1 MLDLSR
7 CLFMDFEARSE
18 LDITK
23 CGARAYAEHPT
34 TEPLCCA
41 WVIGLTNEIQVWV
54 QGDHPP
60 ATWQLGELGNSVTYV
75 AQNKD
80 TERHML
86 ECKFGMR
93 IPPERWVDL
102 ATWASAAGMPRNLH
116 DIAESL
122 HLQVQKESKG
132 AMLALAKPRKITRK
146 NKSKWWTREERP
158 DLYAQLY
165 DYCAADV
172 NVMRVACSMLP
183 PYDMVL
189 PPQEQELA
197 CLNDRMNDRGVPID
211 YASVALALAVVETH
225 AAELRAIFESIYPG
239 TNPRHP
245 PSVAAVLGTDNARKE
260 TIRDELKLAMAPE
273 RRQAM
278 TALKTVKTAST
289 AKLAAMLRHLCMD
302 GRVHGAMVF
311 HGAGRTGRWSSMGVQ
326 VHNLVRGLACATP
339 DWPAVDESE
348 GAMDKLFEALAMGLL
363 DLIYLNPTRAIAA
376 AMRGF
381 IWWPP

>member
-54 QGDHPP
+54 QGDTIP
-60 ATWQLGELGNSVTYV
+60 AEWTHRNDVTWV

-80 TERHML
+80 TERHL
-86 ECKFGMR
+86 LDCKFDIHVVR
-93 IPPERWVDL
+93 SAWVDL

-122 HLQVQKESKG
+122 HLQVQKENKG

-165 DYCAADV
+165 DYCTADV

-189 PPQEQELA
+189 PPQEQALGV
-197 CLNDRMNDRGVPID
+197 LNDRMNDRGVPID
-211 YASVALALAVVETH
+211 HASVALALAVVETH
-225 AAELRAIFESIYPG
+225 AAELRAIFEAIYPG
-239 TNPRHP
+239 VNPKHP
-245 PSVAAVLGTDNARKE
+245 PSVSKALGTDNARKE
-260 TIRDELKLAMAPE
+260 TIRDDLKLAMTPE
-273 RRQAM
+273 RRRAM
-278 TALKTVKTAST
+278 TALKTIKTAST

-302 GRVHGAMVF
+302 GKVHGAMVF

-326 VHNLVRGLACATP
+326 VHNLMRGLAVTTP
-339 DWPAVDESE
+339 DWPAVDASE
-348 GAMDKLFEALAMGLL
+348 GAMDKFFEALALGLV
-363 DLIYLNPTRAIAA
+363 DLIYPNPTRAVAA

-381 IWWPP
+381 IWWPQ